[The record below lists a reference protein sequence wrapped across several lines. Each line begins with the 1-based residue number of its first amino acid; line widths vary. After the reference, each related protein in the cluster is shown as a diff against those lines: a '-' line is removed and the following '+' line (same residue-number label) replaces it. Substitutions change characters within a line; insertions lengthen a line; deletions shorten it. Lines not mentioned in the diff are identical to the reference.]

1 MDEISAA
8 KKTYV
13 AELKKNKIIE
23 FEIEPEDFDIEN
35 FDINLLK
42 VTSAKDSHE
51 KVMKT
56 LNGSFPAGEEIIKL
70 NAAAIIYTSGL
81 ASSIDHGFSIAE
93 KIIHSG
99 RANEKL
105 QALIEISNS
114 FK

>member
-1 MDEISAA
+1 M
-8 KKTYV
+8 
-13 AELKKNKIIE
+13 N
-23 FEIEPEDFDIEN
+23 EDFDIEN

-42 VTSAKDSHE
+42 VTSAKDSYE

-56 LNGSFPAGEEIIKL
+56 LKGSFPAGEEIIKL